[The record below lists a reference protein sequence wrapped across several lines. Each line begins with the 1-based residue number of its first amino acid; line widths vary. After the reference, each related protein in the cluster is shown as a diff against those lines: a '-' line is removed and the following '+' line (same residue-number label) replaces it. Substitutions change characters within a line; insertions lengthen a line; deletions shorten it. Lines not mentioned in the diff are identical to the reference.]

1 MGIILLLA
9 IVISLFAYFAYKYNY
24 NPDPRKE
31 FLKRQKLLIKNMDKS
46 LRNVEEHKLK
56 EENTASSSTISYLI
70 EEDGTIL
77 RRNDKTESK
86 SEVLSEAT
94 TYETPSAIRGIIM
107 RDNSHSRISSIQTKE
122 EATREEQMLRKRLWA
137 GEQIDFSQC
146 NSLLDTVNDVELWEV
161 IVKNHL
167 MQPNRPPVD
176 LLNNY
181 SSEQA
186 VGFMEMV
193 YRIVSSCVATNSDW
207 CHLSPEFLKNIIV
220 FSKNI
225 DALYC
230 IADMQESDLMES
242 EYDKCLFIELKQRA
256 YNRYNFLTTKRK

>member
-1 MGIILLLA
+1 MGILLLLA
-9 IVISLFAYFAYKYNY
+9 IVISLLAYFAYNNYN
-24 NPDPRKE
+24 NPDPRKV
-31 FLKRQKLLIKNMDKS
+31 FLKRQKHLMNSMDKS
-46 LRNVEEHKLK
+46 LRNVEKLK
-56 EENTASSSTISYLI
+56 SEEENTSSATSSYVI

-77 RRNDKTESK
+77 RRDIDIK
-86 SEVLSEAT
+86 SESVNQDDIANGATSSVISE
-94 TYETPSAIRGIIM
+94 ILVG
-107 RDNSHSRISSIQTKE
+107 DNRLCVTSIQTQE
-122 EATREEQMLRKRLWA
+122 EATQDEFILRKRLLV

-146 NSLLDTVNDVELWEV
+146 NSLLDTVNDVKLWEV

-167 MQPNRPPVD
+167 SQPNKPSID
-176 LLNNY
+176 LINNY
-181 SSEQA
+181 SSERA
-186 VGFMEMV
+186 IEFMEMI

-207 CHLSPEFLKNIIV
+207 CQLSPEFLKNIIV

-242 EYDKCLFIELKQRA
+242 EYDECLFNELKQRA

>member
-1 MGIILLLA
+1 MGILLLLA
-9 IVISLFAYFAYKYNY
+9 IVISLLAYFAYKNYN
-24 NPDPRKE
+24 NPDPRKV
-31 FLKRQKLLIKNMDKS
+31 FLKRQKHLMNSMDKS
-46 LRNVEEHKLK
+46 LRNVEKLK
-56 EENTASSSTISYLI
+56 SEEENTSSATSSYVI

-77 RRNDKTESK
+77 RRDIDIK
-86 SEVLSEAT
+86 SESVNQDDIANGATSSVISE
-94 TYETPSAIRGIIM
+94 ILVG
-107 RDNSHSRISSIQTKE
+107 DNRLCVTSIQTQE
-122 EATREEQMLRKRLWA
+122 EATQDEFILRKRLLV

-146 NSLLDTVNDVELWEV
+146 NSLLDTVNDVKLWEV

-167 MQPNRPPVD
+167 SQPNKPSID
-176 LLNNY
+176 LINNY
-181 SSEQA
+181 SSERA
-186 VGFMEMV
+186 IEFMEMI

-207 CHLSPEFLKNIIV
+207 CQLSPEFLKNIIV

-242 EYDKCLFIELKQRA
+242 EYDECLFNELKQRA

>member
-1 MGIILLLA
+1 MGILLLLA
-9 IVISLFAYFAYKYNY
+9 IVISLLAYFAYKNYN
-24 NPDPRKE
+24 NPDPRKV
-31 FLKRQKLLIKNMDKS
+31 FLKRQKHLINSMDKS
-46 LRNVEEHKLK
+46 LRNVEKLK
-56 EENTASSSTISYLI
+56 SEEENTSSATSSYVI

-77 RRNDKTESK
+77 RRDIDIK
-86 SEVLSEAT
+86 SESVNQDDIANGATSSVISE
-94 TYETPSAIRGIIM
+94 ILVG
-107 RDNSHSRISSIQTKE
+107 DNRLCVTSIQTQE
-122 EATREEQMLRKRLWA
+122 EATQDEFILRKRFLV

-146 NSLLDTVNDVELWEV
+146 NSLLDTVNDVKLWEV

-167 MQPNRPPVD
+167 SQPNKPSID
-176 LLNNY
+176 LINNY
-181 SSEQA
+181 SSERA
-186 VGFMEMV
+186 IEFMEMI

-207 CHLSPEFLKNIIV
+207 CQLSPEFLKNIIV

-242 EYDKCLFIELKQRA
+242 EYDECLFNELKQRA